1 VIDTSESVAGRF
13 KFEQTAAS
21 DFLQKVLTSGND
33 SAFVVGVSNSV
44 LLVQDFTSEKSKLS
58 DAINSLAPAGGTA
71 LWDAITFAAEELSSL
86 PETQPV
92 ARVLVVISDGRD
104 NSSKTTLKQA
114 IESSEHED
122 VTIYTV
128 STNDVRYTSTAFLDS
143 IILGDR
149 ALKTLAERTGG
160 MAMTPRS
167 IGNLNHS
174 LDDLQDLIRSRY
186 ALAYKPALL
195 KRDDQYRAISI
206 TAQKSGHKLRVYAR
220 KGYYARA
227 NVGPAP
233 AGKTN

>member
-1 VIDTSESVAGRF
+1 M
-13 KFEQTAAS
+13 
-21 DFLQKVLTSGND
+21 
-33 SAFVVGVSNSV
+33 
-44 LLVQDFTSEKSKLS
+44 
-58 DAINSLAPAGGTA
+58 
-71 LWDAITFAAEELSSL
+71 WDAITFAAEKLSSL
-86 PETQPV
+86 PESQPV

-104 NSSKTTLKQA
+104 NSSKATLKQA
-114 IESSEHED
+114 IESSEHQD

-128 STNDVRYTSTAFLDS
+128 STSDVRYTSTAFLDS
-143 IILGDR
+143 IILGNR
-149 ALKTLAERTGG
+149 ALKALAERTGG
-160 MAMTPRS
+160 MELTSGS

-227 NVGPAP
+227 NSGPAATANQP
-233 AGKTN
+233 TNQNP